1 MLLLLLLLI
10 HVVGEGGER
19 SISSVSKKKIK
30 GIVEQQ
36 YYYYFDIQT
45 NERANE
51 RKTGK
56 TTMSSEEKDLESG
69 KTSTAVAPPAPL
81 VAEIFQN
88 TNNEDDEGPTNEQTD
103 LMEFFQNL
111 AQEMVPLQQ
120 QQSPPPPPPPEELAA
135 ASAAATESQKQQQK
149 QQQHGHRSRGRRQG
163 IKRSY
168 ISTDDHL
175 DTLIGGSITSAA
187 ASAVV
192 EPTIDNTINDGPMM
206 MIQEHPGSPQKT
218 HSSITPTPVH
228 RTLANIEEQM
238 VTIRNKLEKRS
249 PKVTTAQLN
258 QKLDRIINILRINGI
273 TE

>member
-1 MLLLLLLLI
+1 
-10 HVVGEGGER
+10 
-19 SISSVSKKKIK
+19 
-30 GIVEQQ
+30 
-36 YYYYFDIQT
+36 
-45 NERANE
+45 
-51 RKTGK
+51 
-56 TTMSSEEKDLESG
+56 MSSEEKDRESG

-81 VAEIFQN
+81 VAEISQN
-88 TNNEDDEGPTNEQTD
+88 TNNEDQDEGGPTNDQAD

-111 AQEMVPLQQ
+111 AQEMAPLQQ
-120 QQSPPPPPPPEELAA
+120 QQQSPPPEELAA

-187 ASAVV
+187 AASAVV
-192 EPTIDNTINDGPMM
+192 EPTIDNNNINDGPMM

-273 TE
+273 SE

>member
-1 MLLLLLLLI
+1 
-10 HVVGEGGER
+10 
-19 SISSVSKKKIK
+19 
-30 GIVEQQ
+30 
-36 YYYYFDIQT
+36 
-45 NERANE
+45 
-51 RKTGK
+51 
-56 TTMSSEEKDLESG
+56 MSSEEKDRESG

-81 VAEIFQN
+81 VAEISQN
-88 TNNEDDEGPTNEQTD
+88 TNNEDQDEGPTNEQAD

-111 AQEMVPLQQ
+111 AQEMAPLQQ
-120 QQSPPPPPPPEELAA
+120 QQQSPPPEELAA

-192 EPTIDNTINDGPMM
+192 EPIDNNINDGPMM

-228 RTLANIEEQM
+228 RALANIEEQM

-273 TE
+273 SE

>member
-1 MLLLLLLLI
+1 
-10 HVVGEGGER
+10 
-19 SISSVSKKKIK
+19 
-30 GIVEQQ
+30 
-36 YYYYFDIQT
+36 
-45 NERANE
+45 
-51 RKTGK
+51 
-56 TTMSSEEKDLESG
+56 MSSEEKDRESG
-69 KTSTAVAPPAPL
+69 KTSTAVAPPPL
-81 VAEIFQN
+81 VAEISQN

-111 AQEMVPLQQ
+111 AQEMSPLQQ
-120 QQSPPPPPPPEELAA
+120 SPPPPPPPPPEELAA
-135 ASAAATESQKQQQK
+135 AAAAESQKQQQK

-163 IKRSY
+163 IKISY

-192 EPTIDNTINDGPMM
+192 EPIDNNINDGPMM

-258 QKLDRIINILRINGI
+258 QKLDRIINILRKMGFPN
-273 TE
+273 ENRV

>member
-1 MLLLLLLLI
+1 
-10 HVVGEGGER
+10 
-19 SISSVSKKKIK
+19 
-30 GIVEQQ
+30 
-36 YYYYFDIQT
+36 
-45 NERANE
+45 
-51 RKTGK
+51 
-56 TTMSSEEKDLESG
+56 MSSEEKDRESG

-81 VAEIFQN
+81 VAEISQN
-88 TNNEDDEGPTNEQTD
+88 TNNEDQDEGPTNEQAD

-111 AQEMVPLQQ
+111 AQEMAPLQQQ

-175 DTLIGGSITSAA
+175 DTLIGGNITSAA

-206 MIQEHPGSPQKT
+206 VIQEHPESPQKT
-218 HSSITPTPVH
+218 HSSITSTPVH

-258 QKLDRIINILRINGI
+258 QKLDRIINILRKNGI
-273 TE
+273 SE

>member
-1 MLLLLLLLI
+1 MCQK
-10 HVVGEGGER
+10 R
-19 SISSVSKKKIK
+19 KSKGSWSNSTITTLTSKR
-30 GIVEQQ
+30 
-36 YYYYFDIQT
+36 T
-45 NERANE
+45 NERTNE
-51 RKTGK
+51 QTGK
-56 TTMSSEEKDLESG
+56 TTMSSEEKDRESG

-81 VAEIFQN
+81 VAEISQN

-111 AQEMVPLQQ
+111 AQEMAPLQ

-135 ASAAATESQKQQQK
+135 SAAGAESQKQQQK
-149 QQQHGHRSRGRRQG
+149 QHQHGHRSRGKRQG

-175 DTLIGGSITSAA
+175 DTLIGGNITSAA

-192 EPTIDNTINDGPMM
+192 EPTIDNNINDGSMM
-206 MIQEHPGSPQKT
+206 MIQEHPESPQKT

-273 TE
+273 SE